1 MHHHMH
7 LIHILSFLPISN
19 SGLNLAAHFKFQIGI
34 TVKYASPAFLLSLHI
49 SSDSDF
55 PLSAFHIFSL
65 LSLYSDKNF
74 CLRRD
79 WRLSEQQLCDW
90 YQICIASPSLLAHGA
105 KMLCN
110 EKYSPSCCCQML
122 RLLATRSLACL
133 LVYSP
138 TISPLC
144 TFRTHPLHLV
154 QTCDRD
160 TNS

>member
-34 TVKYASPAFLLSLHI
+34 TVKYASPAFLLRLHI

-90 YQICIASPSLLAHGA
+90 YQICIASPSLLALGA
-105 KMLCN
+105 KMFLQREILAVVLLSNAQIACN
-110 EKYSPSCCCQML
+110 AL
-122 RLLATRSLACL
+122 ARLLACL
-133 LVYSP
+133 FTDYLS
-138 TISPLC
+138 T
-144 TFRTHPLHLV
+144 LHVSNPSVAFGANL
-154 QTCDRD
+154 R
-160 TNS
+160 